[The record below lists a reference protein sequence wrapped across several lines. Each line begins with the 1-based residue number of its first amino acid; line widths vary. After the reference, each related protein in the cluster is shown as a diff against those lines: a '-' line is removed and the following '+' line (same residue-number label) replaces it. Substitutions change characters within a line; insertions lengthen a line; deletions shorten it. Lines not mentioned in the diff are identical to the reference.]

1 MPSGLTKDDA
11 ARLGRKVSELLRGY
25 IEAQNSLF
33 KFSFATAFGL
43 RQPDPASGAAA
54 AAGLK
59 GEVEALLE
67 EVREAK
73 LDPAEKLDSFFIT
86 LRPYL
91 RSVIDAMTFFTDFCG
106 RMIAAKNAKNKKYW
120 KESYK
125 KDLEQLQQMERA
137 YLEIGLELNR
147 RWKEIA

>member
-33 KFSFATAFGL
+33 KFSFAKAFGL
-43 RQPDPASGAAA
+43 RQPDPASAAAA

-67 EVREAK
+67 
-73 LDPAEKLDSFFIT
+73 
-86 LRPYL
+86 
-91 RSVIDAMTFFTDFCG
+91 
-106 RMIAAKNAKNKKYW
+106 
-120 KESYK
+120 
-125 KDLEQLQQMERA
+125 
-137 YLEIGLELNR
+137 
-147 RWKEIA
+147 